1 MSKIKTKYHSRKFL
15 NKKNGMAAIE
25 CTGDVSIYS
34 MDVDIAISD
43 CSRKVNLDFYAH
55 SPKEAKEKLDKLD
68 LLLSEIAAARCYYV
82 DAMVE
87 FEKRY
92 KDITKVKIK
101 GRAILSDTLE
111 SLESE

>member
-25 CTGDVSIYS
+25 CTGRISIYS

-43 CSRKVNLDFYAH
+43 CSRKVNLEFYAH

-87 FEKRY
+87 FEKQY
-92 KDITKVKIK
+92 QDIVKK
-101 GRAILSDTLE
+101 SKSKKTVTLSLSD
-111 SLESE
+111 SVESE

>member
-1 MSKIKTKYHSRKFL
+1 MSKPKYHSRKFL

-25 CTGDVSIYS
+25 CTGSVSTYS
-34 MDVDIAISD
+34 MDVEIAISD

-55 SPKEAKEKLDKLD
+55 SPREAKEKLDKLD

-87 FEKRY
+87 FEKQY
-92 KDITKVKIK
+92 KDINKSKSKKQVS
-101 GRAILSDTLE
+101 ILDKLLE
-111 SLESE
+111 SSEAG

>member
-1 MSKIKTKYHSRKFL
+1 MSKIKNKYHSRKFL

-25 CTGDVSIYS
+25 CTGHVSIYS

-87 FEKRY
+87 FEKQY
-92 KDITKVKIK
+92 QDIVKK
-101 GRAILSDTLE
+101 SKSKKTVTLSLSD
-111 SLESE
+111 SVESE